1 MALWTVH
8 QSQSGKVAV
17 TYDNKGYRQELGRTD
32 AALPFSEF
40 VQWFVQ
46 EGDPGD
52 VVVTHNG
59 VALWWS
65 QTERQC

>member
-8 QSQSGKVAV
+8 QPESNKVAV
-17 TYDNKGYRQELGRTD
+17 TYDSNGHQQNLGWVEPT
-32 AALPFSEF
+32 LPFSEF
-40 VQWFVQ
+40 VKWFVQ